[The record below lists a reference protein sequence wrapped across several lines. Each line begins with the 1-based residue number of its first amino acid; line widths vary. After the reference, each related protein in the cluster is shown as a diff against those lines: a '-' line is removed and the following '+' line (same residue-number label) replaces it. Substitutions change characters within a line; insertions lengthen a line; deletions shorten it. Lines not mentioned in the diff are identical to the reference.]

1 MGRAKGVHHIN
12 IAKGGQICGQFIGI
26 FLFALE
32 EADIFNQHD
41 LAGSG
46 LGILGPC
53 NQPDIPAQQFAK
65 VRRNRLQ
72 GEFFFIFPFRWAA
85 KMGKKH
91 HARALVQSRPYCR
104 QGRADAFVVGYLAI
118 LHGDVKIFT
127 NNHNLVFA
135 IHILQFPDRHEEA
148 PFK

>member
-1 MGRAKGVHHIN
+1 MRPVGRAKGVHHIN

-46 LGILGPC
+46 LGILGLATSLTFLPS
-53 NQPDIPAQQFAK
+53 NSAK

-72 GEFFFIFPFRWAA
+72 GALFLHIPLPLGGQD
-85 KMGKKH
+85 GKEAH

-104 QGRADAFVVGYLAI
+104 RAVRGCVCRLVI
-118 LHGDVKIFT
+118 LPSFMGT
-127 NNHNLVFA
+127 C
-135 IHILQFPDRHEEA
+135 
-148 PFK
+148 